1 MSIFFAFF
9 IIREYTPRRLWYL
22 HGAVLVLAIT
32 GIVFLLLGE
41 IYNFFLFWQTQAN
54 TSHY

>member
-32 GIVFLLLGE
+32 GIVFLLLGK
-41 IYNFFLFWQTQAN
+41 IYNFLFWETQAN
-54 TSHY
+54 TLN